1 MKTNLTRQFSVFI
14 ALIAFLAL
22 MSGNAFAACTILYT
36 DAAPHNCVDNK
47 AVVLSPY
54 WQSDSG
60 SYTFIAVSH
69 TSLSGMASQIGVTIN
84 AVPSKIND
92 LSVANQVEQFGHA
105 ATFTVTSGTTKRVF
119 IVRSNHPT
127 INPTSITDA
136 AFITGTSNFTHG
148 SVRID
153 QVSTNPEIRTKT
165 DVKCSGESID
175 DGGITRCSGNIVV
188 TGTNT
193 GYQNPG
199 DGYTD
204 ATMMSYWGSV
214 VVEKNTTG
222 FAMEFIGDMND
233 SQGGL
238 IINGLG
244 TDNGSSAFGAVISGP
259 AAP

>member
-1 MKTNLTRQFSVFI
+1 MKTKLTKQLSILI
-14 ALIAFLAL
+14 ALLAFLAI
-22 MSGNAFAACTILYT
+22 MSGNAFAACSVKYT
-36 DAAPHNCVDNK
+36 GTAPHDCVANK

-69 TSLSGMASQIGVTIN
+69 TSLSGMASQIGVTVSAI
-84 AVPSKIND
+84 PSNSSD
-92 LSVANQVEQFGHA
+92 LSVANRTEKFGSA

-119 IVRSNHPT
+119 IVRSAHPT

-136 AFITGTSNFTHG
+136 VFITGTSNFAHG

-153 QVSTNPEIRTKT
+153 QVSSNPEISTSPTSECSLEDTVETRTYCKGH
-165 DVKCSGESID
+165 VSG
-175 DGGITRCSGNIVV
+175 
-188 TGTNT
+188 
-193 GYQNPG
+193 GYAG
-199 DGYTD
+199 HGYTD

-222 FAMEFIGDMND
+222 FAMEFLGDMND
-233 SQGGL
+233 TQGGYV
-238 IINGLG
+238 INMGHKNSVITGL
-244 TDNGSSAFGAVISGP
+244 

>member
-1 MKTNLTRQFSVFI
+1 MKTKLTRQFSVFI
-14 ALIAFLAL
+14 SLLAFLAI
-22 MSGNAFAACTILYT
+22 MSGNAFAACSILYSNN
-36 DAAPHNCVDNK
+36 APHNCVDNK

-69 TSLSGMASQIGVTIN
+69 TSLSGMASQIGVTVN
-84 AVPSKIND
+84 AVPSNSSD
-92 LSVANQVEQFGHA
+92 LSVANRTEKFGAA

-136 AFITGTSNFTHG
+136 AFITGTSNFAHG

-153 QVSTNPEIRTKT
+153 QVSTHPEIRTNPAIT
-165 DVKCSGESID
+165 CSGVTTANAIS
-175 DGGITRCSGNIVV
+175 RCTGNMI
-188 TGTNT
+188 
-193 GYQNPG
+193 GYGSNVNPG

-222 FAMEFIGDMND
+222 FAMEFLGDMND
-233 SQGGL
+233 TQGGYVTTMGAT
-238 IINGLG
+238 NG
-244 TDNGSSAFGAVISGP
+244 NGPISGV

>member
-1 MKTNLTRQFSVFI
+1 MKTKLTRQFSVFI
-14 ALIAFLAL
+14 SLLAFLAL
-22 MSGNAFAACTILYT
+22 MSGNAFAACVLLHETSPSGAVY
-36 DAAPHNCVDNK
+36 NCVKNED
-47 AVVLSPY
+47 VVLSPY

-69 TSLSGMASQIGVTIN
+69 TSLSGMASQIGVTVN
-84 AVPSKIND
+84 AVPSKISD

-153 QVSTNPEIRTKT
+153 QVSTHPEVRSNHANAQPLCSHEDTVEGRTFCKGHIVGG
-165 DVKCSGESID
+165 DAGE
-175 DGGITRCSGNIVV
+175 
-188 TGTNT
+188 
-193 GYQNPG
+193 
-199 DGYTD
+199 GYTD

-222 FAMEFIGDMND
+222 FAMEFLGDMND
-233 SQGGL
+233 TQGGYV
-238 IINGLG
+238 
-244 TDNGSSAFGAVISGP
+244 TTMGAVNGNGPISGV

>member
-1 MKTNLTRQFSVFI
+1 MKTKLTRQFSVFI
-14 ALIAFLAL
+14 SLLAFLAL
-22 MSGNAFAACTILYT
+22 MSGNAFAACVLLHETSPSGAVY
-36 DAAPHNCVDNK
+36 NCVKNED
-47 AVVLSPY
+47 VVLSPY

-69 TSLSGMASQIGVTIN
+69 TSLSGMASQIGVTVN
-84 AVPSKIND
+84 AVPSKISD
-92 LSVANQVEQFGHA
+92 LSVAKQVEQFGHA

-127 INPTSITDA
+127 INPASITDA
-136 AFITGTSNFTHG
+136 AFITGTSNFAHG

-153 QVSTNPEIRTKT
+153 QVSTHPEIRTNPAIT
-165 DVKCSGESID
+165 CSGETTANAIS
-175 DGGITRCSGNIVV
+175 RCSGNMI
-188 TGTNT
+188 
-193 GYQNPG
+193 GYGSNHNPG

-222 FAMEFIGDMND
+222 FAMEFLGDMND
-233 SQGGL
+233 TQGGYVTTMGAL
-238 IINGLG
+238 NG
-244 TDNGSSAFGAVISGP
+244 NGPISGV